1 MVLFPDFQLPASLS
15 EAAIEASISENVSS
29 EAAQTA
35 QGETKN
41 PGESQKGLDWEA
53 VSPSDFAKRIEFGLR
68 LATEASKVTLKY
80 FRTDSFRVERKNDRS
95 PVTLADKQAEETVR
109 KLLESHYPEDAILG
123 EEFGGIAGTTPFEW
137 IIDPIDGTKSFISGV
152 PLYSTLVGLT
162 YRGQPVL
169 GVISIPALGELILG
183 VQGLGAWYGMASHE
197 NRDRPV
203 LNRTYVNQVDN
214 LGDGLFLTS
223 QVDNFDRRG
232 AQSAYQNLES
242 MAYVSRSWGD
252 GYGYLLV
259 ATGRAELMVDPIV
272 NPWDVAA
279 VAPVITEAGGKFT
292 SWSGIEDI
300 RAGHCLASNGKVHD
314 IAIRELKPFAHNPLG
329 D

>member
-1 MVLFPDFQLPASLS
+1 MVLFPDFQLPESLT
-15 EAAIEASISENVSS
+15 EAGIEATIGENQSIP
-29 EAAQTA
+29 A
-35 QGETKN
+35 
-41 PGESQKGLDWEA
+41 SQSGRGVTSKSLDWNA
-53 VSPSDFAKRIEFGLR
+53 VTPAELARRIEFGLR
-68 LATEASKVTLKY
+68 LATEASRVTLKY

-109 KLLESHYPEDAILG
+109 KLVESHYPDDAILG

-162 YRGQPVL
+162 YRGRPVL
-169 GVISIPALGELILG
+169 GVISIPALGELVLG
-183 VQGLGAWYGMASHE
+183 VQGLGAWYGMTTHE
-197 NRDRPV
+197 NRDRPI
-203 LNRTYVNQVDN
+203 LNRTHVNQVDS
-214 LGDGLFLTS
+214 LADGLFLTS

-232 AQSAYQNLES
+232 AQSAYRNLET

-279 VAPVITEAGGKFT
+279 VAPVITEAGGRFT
-292 SWSGIEDI
+292 SWSGVEDI

-314 IAIRELKPFAHNPLG
+314 IAIRELKPFANHPVA

>member
-1 MVLFPDFQLPASLS
+1 MVPFPDFQLPESLTEAGIEDTLS
-15 EAAIEASISENVSS
+15 ENQSIPAGQSGL
-29 EAAQTA
+29 
-35 QGETKN
+35 GETSN
-41 PGESQKGLDWEA
+41 GIDWDSVTPA
-53 VSPSDFAKRIEFGLR
+53 DFAKRIAFGLR
-68 LATEASKVTLKY
+68 LAAEASRVTLQY

-109 KLLESHYPEDAILG
+109 KLVESHYPDDAILG

-162 YRGQPVL
+162 YRSRPVL
-169 GVISIPALGELILG
+169 GVISIPALGEL
-183 VQGLGAWYGMASHE
+183 VLGAQGFGSWYGMTSHE
-197 NRDRPV
+197 NRDRPI
-203 LNRTYVNQVDN
+203 LKRTRVNQVDD
-214 LGDGLFLTS
+214 LADGLFLTS

-232 AQSAYQNLES
+232 AQSAYRNLQS

-292 SWSGIEDI
+292 SWAGIEDI
-300 RAGHCLASNGKVHD
+300 RAGHCLASNGKVHE
-314 IAIRELKPFAHNPLG
+314 IAIRELKPFANKPLG